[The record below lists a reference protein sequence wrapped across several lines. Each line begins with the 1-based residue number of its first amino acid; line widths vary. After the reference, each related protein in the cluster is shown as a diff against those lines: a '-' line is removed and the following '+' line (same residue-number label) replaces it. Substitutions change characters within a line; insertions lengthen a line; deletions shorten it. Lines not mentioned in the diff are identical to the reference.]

1 MTRVLLA
8 EDDAAISEPLAR
20 ALRREGYEVTVRADG
35 PGALLA
41 GQSGVDLVVLDLGLP
56 GMDGLEVCRRL
67 RADGHTFPVLV
78 LTARADEVDTVVGL
92 DAGADDYVT
101 KPFRLAEL
109 LARVRALLRRGT
121 AEAPPGMVRGV
132 RVDAEARR
140 AWHGDTELDLTTKE
154 FDLLWILLRD

>member
-56 GMDGLEVCRRL
+56 GMDGLEVCRN
-67 RADGHTFPVLV
+67 
-78 LTARADEVDTVVGL
+78 
-92 DAGADDYVT
+92 
-101 KPFRLAEL
+101 
-109 LARVRALLRRGT
+109 VRALSLEAQPIMVALTGWGREDDRRRTHEAGFDQHLVKPVAAEHLRH
-121 AEAPPGMVRGV
+121 VLRGV
-132 RVDAEARR
+132 TSEA
-140 AWHGDTELDLTTKE
+140 T
-154 FDLLWILLRD
+154 